1 MPPGQRGTLFF
12 NPSSGAKLPAAESA
26 ALQDAAASAG
36 LEVIRLTKEINVPE
50 TIRERMR
57 RGVKL
62 FIAAGG
68 DGTINHV
75 MQPLIHADGATL
87 AVIPVGTYNHFAKD
101 VGIPLPWREA
111 LDVALTGATRQ
122 VDAARI
128 NERFFVNNISMGL
141 YPELVQKR
149 EERGR
154 DYPRWKARLWAAYTT
169 LQKFPHVT
177 FTLETEHHEEVIR
190 TQVLMISN
198 NTYDLSRMGIEA
210 PRNTLSEG
218 RLSIYWIPHISRLE
232 LMKFGAHYLAGRV
245 RTAPGFRSFRT
256 SRMKLQS
263 RKRTVNLGID
273 GEVMLMETPIVITSV
288 PQGLLVKVP
297 RESAA

>member
-1 MPPGQRGTLFF
+1 VKL
-12 NPSSGAKLPAAESA
+12 SGAELT
-26 ALQDAAASAG
+26 ALQDAATAAG
-36 LEVIRLTKEINVPE
+36 LEVIRLTHEVNVSE
-50 TIRERMR
+50 TIRDRIR

-75 MQPLIHADGATL
+75 VQPLVHTEGATL
-87 AVIPVGTYNHFAKD
+87 GVIPAGTYNHFAKD
-101 VGIPLPWREA
+101 LGIPLPWREA
-111 LDVALTGATRQ
+111 LEVALTGATRQ
-122 VDAARI
+122 IDAARV
-128 NERFFVNNISMGL
+128 NDRFFVNNVSMGL
-141 YPELVQKR
+141 YPELVAKR

-198 NTYDLSRMGIEA
+198 NTYDLSRIGIEA

-263 RKRTVNLGID
+263 RKRAVHLGID
-273 GEVMLMETPIVITSV
+273 GEVMTMPTPIVITIV

-297 RESAA
+297 RSSS